1 MITIAGITLPQ
12 TAIWA
17 NETEYGL
24 PAMETESDLSGM
36 DRVFT
41 GQSKNSIEIYIPA
54 TESGITR
61 ENVIALCRAA
71 SSGAPVTAQINDRPL
86 NVMFAAGSGAI
97 ELKPLSAKQE
107 QAVSDIYSGTI
118 RLLEV

>member
-1 MITIAGITLPQ
+1 MITIAGITLPL

-24 PAMETESDLSGM
+24 PETATESDLSGM
-36 DRVFT
+36 DMVFT
-41 GQSKNSIEIYIPA
+41 GQDKNNIEIYIPA

-71 SSGAPVTAQINDRPL
+71 ANGAPVTAQLNDRTL
-86 NVMFAAGSGAI
+86 NVMFASGSGAI
-97 ELKPLSAKQE
+97 ELKPLNAKQE
-107 QAVSDIYSGTI
+107 QTDTDIYSGTI